1 MWRGLCVGLLVILLF
16 GVPGLSWAESPGAG
30 DDLFSELDL
39 RQVDEAAGVLRA
51 EIDAALPDMDFKT
64 LAVSL
69 ARGDLGYTPGD
80 LAAALWRY
88 FFREVLANAA
98 LLGKLVVLAVIC
110 AVLQNISGA
119 FEKSTT
125 SRMAYTAVYLA
136 LITIALG
143 SFVIALNTGRE
154 AIENMVVFMHAMLPV
169 MLTLLCAVGGFASA
183 ALVHPL
189 IVIVMNAAANVV
201 KNVVFPL
208 IFFSAVLGMISHLA
222 TGFSLSRLADFLR
235 YVGLG
240 VMGVLT
246 TVFLGVLTIQGVAGA
261 VTEGIAFRTAKYA
274 SQAFL
279 PIVGKMFSDAM
290 EMIVGSSLLVKNA
303 VGLAGLLL
311 IFLMALFPLLKIIV
325 LIVIYKLAAAL
336 VQPLGESRLSDCLN
350 TLGNGIVA
358 VFGVVATCALL
369 FFFAL
374 ALMTGLGNLTV
385 MLR

>member
-1 MWRGLCVGLLVILLF
+1 MLRGLCVGLLVILLF
-16 GVPGLSWAESPGAG
+16 GVPGLCWAQAPDAG
-30 DDLFSELDL
+30 DDLFHELDL
-39 RQVDEAAGVLRA
+39 RRVDEAVGVLRA
-51 EIDAALPDMDFKT
+51 EVDNALPDLDFKS
-64 LAVSL
+64 LVASL
-69 ARGDLGYTPGD
+69 ARGELGYTPGN
-80 LAAALWRY
+80 LAAAIWRY
-88 FFREVLANAA
+88 FFKEVLASAA

-183 ALVHPL
+183 ALIHPV

-208 IFFSAVLGMISHLA
+208 IFFSAILGMISHLA

-235 YVGLG
+235 FVGLG
-240 VMGVLT
+240 IMGVLT
-246 TVFLGVLTIQGVAGA
+246 TVFLGVLTIQGVASA

-303 VGLAGLLL
+303 VGLAGLVL

-325 LIVIYKLAAAL
+325 LVFIYKLAAAL
-336 VQPLGESRLSDCLN
+336 VQPLGESRLSECLN
-350 TLGNGIVA
+350 TLGNSIVA

-374 ALMTGLGNLTV
+374 ALMAGLGNLTV